1 MNTALRLGYVF
12 PHRDG
17 DAQGTVCRSS
27 SANSVQPGQD
37 SVSSMRSPLQSAG
50 SWDSPWV
57 VFHKASGC
65 NQVVW
70 RTVRWSGSEIAG
82 HIQDRTYDQCGDL
95 RGPRIEAL
103 GVL

>member
-27 SANSVQPGQD
+27 SANGVQPGQD
-37 SVSSMRSPLQSAG
+37 SVSSMRGPPQSAG
-50 SWDSPWV
+50 SWDPAWTPV
-57 VFHKASGC
+57 RMTSGC
-65 NQVVW
+65 NQVRW
-70 RTVRWSGSEIAG
+70 RLLLWSGSG
-82 HIQDRTYDQCGDL
+82 MYLQDRTYDQCGDL

>member
-17 DAQGTVCRSS
+17 DAQGTVCVAAPSGS
-27 SANSVQPGQD
+27 GLNVT
-37 SVSSMRSPLQSAG
+37 SSMQSCPHSAG